1 MKKLLF
7 IPLFVFVFSACKVFK
22 SNQMLK
28 TPKNY
33 EYDKLADSVA
43 ILDYKLAPNDAIAYK
58 VLTNDGFMLINLS
71 SSASSGN
78 NNLTFFIETIV
89 QSDGFIKVPLIG
101 QVKIA
106 GLTIREAELLLEE
119 KFSKQYVNPYVTIKL
134 TNKRVI
140 IFPGNNGTARVINLT
155 NNNTSLME
163 AIAQAGGIPEDG
175 KAYKVK
181 LIRDNP
187 TPTKKPL
194 VYLFDLSRIEG
205 VKEGKSIVQANDIIY
220 VEPRYRPLKTLSTE
234 LGPLVTIITSVLLI
248 YQFYYFSKR

>member
-7 IPLFVFVFSACKVFK
+7 IPVLLLLFSSCKVFK

-33 EYDKLADSVA
+33 AYDKLADSLAV
-43 ILDYKLAPNDAIAYK
+43 LDYKLAPNDAIAYK
-58 VLTNDGFMLINLS
+58 VLTNDGFVLINLS
-71 SSASSGN
+71 SSAANSNFSY
-78 NNLTFFIETIV
+78 FIETVV
-89 QSDGFIKVPLIG
+89 QSDGFVKVPLLG

-106 GLTIREAELLLEE
+106 GLTIREAEQLLEE
-119 KFSKQYVNPYVTIKL
+119 KFSKQYVNPFVTIRIN
-134 TNKRVI
+134 NKRVI
-140 IFPGNNGTARVINLT
+140 IFPGNNGTAKVVNLM

-163 AIAQAGGIPEDG
+163 VIATAGGIPEDG

-187 TPTKKPL
+187 NDPKKPL
-194 VYLFDLSRIEG
+194 VYLFDLSRIDG
-205 VKEGKSIVQANDIIY
+205 VKDGKSNVQANDIIY

-234 LGPLVTIITSVLLI
+234 LGPLVTIVTSVLLI
-248 YQFYYFSKR
+248 YQFYFFAR

>member
-7 IPLFVFVFSACKVFK
+7 IPVLILLFSSCKVFK

-33 EYDKLADSVA
+33 AYDKLADSLAV
-43 ILDYKLAPNDAIAYK
+43 LDYKLAPNDAIAYK
-58 VLTNDGFMLINLS
+58 VLTNDGFVLINLS
-71 SSASSGN
+71 SSAANSNFSY
-78 NNLTFFIETIV
+78 FIETVV
-89 QSDGFIKVPLIG
+89 QSDGFVKVPLLG

-106 GLTIREAELLLEE
+106 GLTIREAEQLLEE
-119 KFSKQYVNPYVTIKL
+119 KFSKQYVNPFVTIRIN
-134 TNKRVI
+134 NKRVI
-140 IFPGNNGTARVINLT
+140 IFPGNNGTAKVVNLM

-163 AIAQAGGIPEDG
+163 VIATAGGIPEDG

-187 TPTKKPL
+187 NDPKKPL
-194 VYLFDLSRIEG
+194 VYLFDLSRIDG
-205 VKEGKSIVQANDIIY
+205 VKDGKSNVQANDIIY

-234 LGPLVTIITSVLLI
+234 LGPLVTIVTSVLLI
-248 YQFYYFSKR
+248 YQFYFFSR

>member
-7 IPLFVFVFSACKVFK
+7 IPILLLLFSSCKVFK

-33 EYDKLADSVA
+33 AYDKLADSLA
-43 ILDYKLAPNDAIAYK
+43 ALDYKLAPNDAIAYK
-58 VLTNDGFMLINLS
+58 VLTNDGFVLINLS
-71 SSASSGN
+71 SSAANSNFSY
-78 NNLTFFIETIV
+78 FIETVV
-89 QSDGFIKVPLIG
+89 QSDGFVKVPLLG

-106 GLTIREAELLLEE
+106 GLTIREAEQLLEE
-119 KFSKQYVNPYVTIKL
+119 KFSKQYVNPFVTIRIN
-134 TNKRVI
+134 NKRVI
-140 IFPGNNGTARVINLT
+140 IFPGNNGTAKVVNLV

-163 AIAQAGGIPEDG
+163 VIANAGGIPEDG

-187 TPTKKPL
+187 NDSKKPL

-205 VKEGKSIVQANDIIY
+205 VKEGKSNVQANDIIY
-220 VEPRYRPLKTLSTE
+220 IEPRYRPLKTLSTE
-234 LGPLVTIITSVLLI
+234 LGPLVTVVTSVLLI
-248 YQFYYFSKR
+248 YQFYYLTR